1 MCIKVLETMLS
12 EMKEIRFLR
21 ETVSFEVVLKNPHG
35 FVNK

>member
-21 ETVSFEVVLKNPHG
+21 ETVSFVRWY
-35 FVNK
+35 